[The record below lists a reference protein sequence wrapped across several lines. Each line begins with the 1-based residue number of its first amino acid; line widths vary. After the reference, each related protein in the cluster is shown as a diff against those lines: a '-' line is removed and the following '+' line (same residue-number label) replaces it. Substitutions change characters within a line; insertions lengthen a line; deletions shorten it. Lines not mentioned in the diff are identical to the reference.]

1 MQIPTKTECY
11 QLIHEM
17 GMLDHIVAHSFR
29 VCEIAT
35 YLADHMIKQ
44 NIQLNRDLVHTSA
57 LLHDITKTRSIK
69 TGEKHAQTGARI
81 LNDMGYP
88 EVGSIIGQHVRLN
101 NYSFSTLPEDVE
113 IVYYADKRV
122 LHNKVVPL
130 QDRMEY
136 ILKRYGSD
144 PERRQQIRQGWVET
158 EKLEDKLFRYLSF
171 APEELNAITTE
182 NRESDFFAYRESME
196 TNL

>member
-1 MQIPTKTECY
+1 MRIPTKTECY
-11 QLIHEM
+11 QLIYEM

-29 VCEIAT
+29 VCQIAT
-35 YLADHMIKQ
+35 YLADHMTRQ
-44 NIQLNRDLVHTSA
+44 NIPLNRDLVHTSA

-69 TGEKHAQTGARI
+69 TGEKHALTGARI
-81 LNDMGYP
+81 LNEMGYP

-101 NYSFSTLPEDVE
+101 NYSFSTLPEEAE

-122 LHNKVVPL
+122 LHDKVVPL

-136 ILKRYGSD
+136 ILKRYGSG
-144 PERRQQIRQGWVET
+144 PERRRQIRVGWIQT

-171 APEELNAITTE
+171 APEELNAITSK
-182 NRESDFFAYRESME
+182 NRASDFFAYRASMQ
-196 TNL
+196 TTL

>member
-35 YLADHMIKQ
+35 YLANHMIKQ

-88 EVGSIIGQHVRLN
+88 EVGGIIGQHVRLN
-101 NYSFSTLPEDVE
+101 NYSFSTLPEEVE

-122 LHNKVVPL
+122 LHDKVVPL

-182 NRESDFFAYRESME
+182 NRESDFFTYRESVE
-196 TNL
+196 TKL